1 MKITEK
7 QRQLI
12 VHCLRVAAERFRYD
26 AKTAQDSDLTHAAAK
41 GFVEIFEQQSI
52 EADTL
57 ADTLEDAEADLHV

>member
-26 AKTAQDSDLTHAAAK
+26 AKTAQDSNLTHAAAK
-41 GFVEIFEQQSI
+41 SFVEIFERQS
-52 EADTL
+52 ADADDL
-57 ADTLEDAEADLHV
+57 ADTLEAAETDLHV